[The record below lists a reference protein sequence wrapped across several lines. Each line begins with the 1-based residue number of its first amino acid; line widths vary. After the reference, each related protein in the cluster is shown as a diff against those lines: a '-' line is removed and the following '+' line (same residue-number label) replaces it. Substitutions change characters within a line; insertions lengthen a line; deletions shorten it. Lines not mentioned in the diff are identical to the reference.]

1 MKNKLL
7 STKRLQNFSFYFVLM
22 LLALGVV
29 FITQGLYTISPF
41 IAGMVLVLLTLTTPL
56 AFMMVFDSTTATQ
69 PTTPVK
75 STNSAFNLSLIHI

>member
-7 STKRLQNFSFYFVLM
+7 SVKRLQKMSFYFILI

-41 IAGMVLVLLTLTTPL
+41 GAGMVLVLLTLTTPFAL
-56 AFMMVFDSTTATQ
+56 VTAFDDSTATK
-69 PTTPVK
+69 PTTTIK
-75 STNSAFNLSLIHI
+75 SNLNSRG